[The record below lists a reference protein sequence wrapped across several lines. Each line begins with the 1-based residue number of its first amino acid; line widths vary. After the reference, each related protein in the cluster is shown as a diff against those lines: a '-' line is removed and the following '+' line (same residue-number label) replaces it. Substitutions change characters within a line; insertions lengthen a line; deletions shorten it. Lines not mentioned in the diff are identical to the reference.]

1 MFAKTS
7 YMYVQNDRLFIL
19 ALLED
24 LLQSLRS
31 I

>member
-7 YMYVQNDRLFIL
+7 NMYVQNDRLFIL